1 MILAERDCTI
11 RFIYIPGTKSVRR
24 TVIYRDT
31 YIGFLNLVLSCG
43 NFHGEYPAKTL
54 DILAIGIHEIASI
67 SERRIERFCNPKS
80 SGEGQ
85 DSLPAFLAPL
95 GKFIISCLD

>member
-1 MILAERDCTI
+1 MFSIPRTKLGHPTEDQNI
-11 RFIYIPGTKSVRR
+11 RNVESPKSTNFI
-24 TVIYRDT
+24 
-31 YIGFLNLVLSCG
+31 SCG

-54 DILAIGIHEIASI
+54 DILAIGIHEMASI

-95 GKFIISCLD
+95 GN